1 MVNNR
6 EVLPIELGGRETL
19 TELVYLMRRAR
30 FVWLRITLVAL
41 AITGLYTVRK
51 IRSVPLFESRV
62 VLRISDGEGDRGTR
76 PKPARQIQSHVYD
89 VIFNKQRLREL
100 ADKFALERSAF
111 ARSNEAGLEN
121 LRDSIEVEV
130 WQNYYLDEYAQE
142 KTARI
147 AISYTGGGDP
157 QKVLQ
162 VARALA
168 AMYIEEEQQAR
179 LSISEDALGANE
191 QLIDEGREDLERAE
205 GRVAQARLKLA
216 QARDVST
223 ASLELGRAEVEMAA
237 LRQQF
242 NGLEQ
247 RRTELE
253 VQLGYE
259 RHQLGL
265 HIEIVDNGTEAPQ
278 GMARPIKVLLGSSI
292 VFVMAIFGAGILIA
306 AFDDRVRDRRDLRLI
321 GMPLLG
327 ELPPPPDPGSQSLA
341 RRLAR
346 ALRRKG

>member
-6 EVLPIELGGRETL
+6 EALPIELGGRETL

-30 FVWLRITLVAL
+30 FLWLRIALVAL
-41 AITGLYTVRK
+41 VISGLYAARK
-51 IRSVPLFESRV
+51 LRSVPLFESRV

-100 ADKFALERSAF
+100 ADKFGLERSAF
-111 ARSNEAGLEN
+111 ARSTEAGLEN
-121 LRDSIEVEV
+121 LRDAIEIEV

-147 AISYTGGGDP
+147 AISYTGGDP
-157 QKVLQ
+157 QKALQ
-162 VARALA
+162 VTRALA
-168 AMYIEEEQQAR
+168 EMYIEEEQRAR

-216 QARDVST
+216 QARDVSA

-278 GMARPIKVLLGSSI
+278 GMARPIKVLLGSAI
-292 VFVMAIFGAGILIA
+292 VFVMAIFGVGVLIA

>member
-6 EVLPIELGGRETL
+6 EALPIELGGRETL

-30 FVWLRITLVAL
+30 FLWLRITLVAL
-41 AITGLYTVRK
+41 ALAGLYAVRK
-51 IRSVPLFESRV
+51 IRAVPEFESRV
-62 VLRISDGEGDRGTR
+62 VLRISEGEGDRGTR
-76 PKPARQIQSHVYD
+76 PRPARQIQSHVYD

-100 ADKFALERSAF
+100 ADKFGLERSAF
-111 ARSNEAGLEN
+111 ARDNEAGLEN
-121 LRDSIEVEV
+121 LRDAIEVEV
-130 WQNYYLDEYAQE
+130 WQNYFLDEYAQE

-147 AISYTGGGDP
+147 AISYTGGDP

-162 VARALA
+162 VTRALA
-168 AMYIEEEQQAR
+168 TMYIEEEQQAR

-205 GRVAQARLKLA
+205 GRVAEARLKLA
-216 QARDVST
+216 QSRDVST

-265 HIEIVDNGTEAPQ
+265 HIEIVDNGKEAPE
-278 GMARPIKVLLGSSI
+278 GLARPIRVLLGSVI
-292 VFVMAIFGAGILIA
+292 VFVMGLFGAGILIA

-346 ALRRKG
+346 ALRGKG